1 MPKEKTKVQSQ
12 KITQFF
18 MGKTPEK
25 VHVEKAKVNNEN
37 VRKKFY
43 DDRASK
49 KNHSR
54 KCNLH
59 ECIKTKNSLTEKL
72 KEMKEKKK
80 QLQTAIDI
88 CIGVLKKKDE
98 RIKILKSAT
107 MKLSERDTELIFT
120 KFKNKFNDN
129 ELATLRSIDSKI
141 SSDSSFILTCI
152 RYLYK
157 NDMNRL
163 NNISVTGRSRI
174 KNNQK
179 VQMSPE
185 KREIIAEIYKE
196 RLGSLNINENENIQR
211 QKQVNEHIKRAIF
224 NSCSNK
230 SGLEN
235 INAKINSTDQTQ

>member
-1 MPKEKTKVQSQ
+1 MPKKKTKVQSQ

-98 RIKILKSAT
+98 RIKIDY
-107 MKLSERDTELIFT
+107 EV
-120 KFKNKFNDN
+120 
-129 ELATLRSIDSKI
+129 
-141 SSDSSFILTCI
+141 I
-152 RYLYK
+152 RTRYRTHLYK
-157 NDMNRL
+157 
-163 NNISVTGRSRI
+163 I
-174 KNNQK
+174 
-179 VQMSPE
+179 
-185 KREIIAEIYKE
+185 
-196 RLGSLNINENENIQR
+196 
-211 QKQVNEHIKRAIF
+211 
-224 NSCSNK
+224 
-230 SGLEN
+230 
-235 INAKINSTDQTQ
+235 

>member
-1 MPKEKTKVQSQ
+1 
-12 KITQFF
+12 
-18 MGKTPEK
+18 
-25 VHVEKAKVNNEN
+25 
-37 VRKKFY
+37 
-43 DDRASK
+43 
-49 KNHSR
+49 
-54 KCNLH
+54 
-59 ECIKTKNSLTEKL
+59 
-72 KEMKEKKK
+72 
-80 QLQTAIDI
+80 
-88 CIGVLKKKDE
+88 
-98 RIKILKSAT
+98 